1 VKAINTAL
9 LSFGLSGKAFHA
21 PFLHA
26 HPGFRLAGSWERSTK
41 AIQQRYPEA
50 KSFDSFEQL
59 LEDPDVDLVIVNT
72 PTSTHYE
79 NTRRALEHGK
89 HVLTEK
95 AFTTNATEAMELE
108 SLAKE
113 KKLKLC
119 VFQNRRWDSDF
130 RSVSRVLQEGMLG
143 DIVEANLAFLR
154 YNPDLSP
161 KSHKEEPGPGAGIVK
176 DLGPH
181 VIDQA
186 LVLFGMP
193 DALFA
198 DIAITRERSRVDDNF
213 DILFIYSDKRIR
225 LKGGYL
231 YKQPLPE
238 YSLFGRRGSFL
249 KTRSDVQEMQLLQG
263 MTPDDPTYGVEPD
276 SAAGRLYT
284 DDGGNALVQD
294 VISPRGNYM
303 DFFEGLY
310 RSIAHGETEPVTA
323 SDGIR
328 VMKIIDAAFRSSDQD
343 KVVGL

>member
-1 VKAINTAL
+1 VRTINTAL

-26 HPGFRLAGSWERSTK
+26 HPGFRLAGCWERSTK
-41 AIQQRYPEA
+41 SIQQRYPDA
-50 KSFDSFEQL
+50 KSYDSFEQL
-59 LEDPDVDLVIVNT
+59 LEDPDIDLVIVNT
-72 PTSTHYE
+72 PTAMHYE
-79 NTRRALEHGK
+79 NTRRALEYRK
-89 HVLTEK
+89 YVLTEK
-95 AFTTNATEAMELE
+95 AFTTNAEEAMQLQ

-113 KKLKLC
+113 KKVKLC

-130 RSVSRVLQEGMLG
+130 RSVSRVLQGGMLG

-161 KSHKEEPGPGAGIVK
+161 KAHKEEPGPGAGIVK

-198 DIAITRERSRVDDNF
+198 DIAITREQSRVDDYF
-213 DILFIYSDKRIR
+213 DILLIYSDKRVR
-225 LKGGYL
+225 LKGGYF

-238 YSLFGRRGSFL
+238 YALFGKRGSFL
-249 KTRSDVQEMQLLQG
+249 KTRSDVQEVQLLRG
-263 MTPDDPTYGVEPD
+263 MTPDDPAYGVEPD

-284 DDGGNALVQD
+284 DESGHALVQD

-303 DFFEGLY
+303 DFFDGLY
-310 RSIAHGETEPVTA
+310 RSIANGDTEPVTA
-323 SDGIR
+323 ADGVR
-328 VMKIIDAAFRSSDQD
+328 VMRIIDAAFRSRDD
-343 KVVGL
+343 GKVVPL